1 MSLLERIDFQGKH
14 WMVRDKIPQHLVP
27 DSNQLKKSYGCDLV
41 VKDRRNIFFILDEI
55 LDAEFEEM

>member
-14 WMVRDKIPQHLVP
+14 WMIRDKIPYNLIP
-27 DSNQLKKSYGCDLV
+27 DPNQLKKSYGCDLV
-41 VKDRRNIFFILDEI
+41 IRDRNNVFFILDEI